1 MLLIASASG
10 SRFRTSASHLSGC
23 RVDLVPSFRR
33 YNGMCHVP
41 SPDKWTSRQNPQ
53 PNVDVDVSASDRRV
67 DSVASPCDGTCVLSA
82 VDETCLGCFRTK
94 AEIAGWIQA
103 NEQQRATTVEKC
115 ARRRIQEANPQ
126 GVVRPA

>member
-1 MLLIASASG
+1 M
-10 SRFRTSASHLSGC
+10 
-23 RVDLVPSFRR
+23 
-33 YNGMCHVP
+33 P